1 VKSITVTGASFAALG
16 LELAASYTGR
26 SRRPHLSMTFIAQ
39 IIAPVGVLNRIEIS
53 ISFAGWEDRNM
64 K

>member
-1 VKSITVTGASFAALG
+1 
-16 LELAASYTGR
+16 
-26 SRRPHLSMTFIAQ
+26 MTFIAQ

-53 ISFAGWEDRNM
+53 ISFAGWEEGNM